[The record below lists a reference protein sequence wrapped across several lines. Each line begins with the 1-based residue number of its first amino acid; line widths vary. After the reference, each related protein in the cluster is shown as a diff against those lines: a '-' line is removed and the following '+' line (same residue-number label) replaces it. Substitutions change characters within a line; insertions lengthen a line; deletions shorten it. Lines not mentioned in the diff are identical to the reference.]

1 MPHEPSV
8 ENHARR
14 DKSLKKSSNLLQ
26 QVEQAAEIVERG
38 GVIVYPTDTV
48 YGIGCNPFD
57 AKAVRRVMEIKS
69 RENKPSPVLVSGL
82 NQLNMVADPLDM
94 EVEAA
99 LRVWPGPVTIVMRKK
114 PNLPD
119 EVTAGEP
126 TVGVRM
132 PANAIALAIMQR
144 TGLPL
149 LGTSANLSGM
159 QPAVTAQQ
167 VDEKIKT
174 RVDMVLDGGK
184 TLYQKASTVVRL
196 SEKGLVVI
204 REGVLSEEEVR
215 RRLFG

>member
-1 MPHEPSV
+1 
-8 ENHARR
+8 
-14 DKSLKKSSNLLQ
+14 LKKSSNLLQ

>member
-1 MPHEPSV
+1 M
-8 ENHARR
+8 
-14 DKSLKKSSNLLQ
+14 KKSSNLLQ

>member
-1 MPHEPSV
+1 
-8 ENHARR
+8 
-14 DKSLKKSSNLLQ
+14 
-26 QVEQAAEIVERG
+26 VEQAAEIVERG

>member
-1 MPHEPSV
+1 M
-8 ENHARR
+8 
-14 DKSLKKSSNLLQ
+14 KKSSNLLQ

-204 REGVLSEEEVR
+204 REGVLSGEEVR